1 VKRTSVGSRILAH
14 GSGLFNLGRFF
25 GKFPD
30 RSLVLCSFL
39 ACMIGSPET
48 PQAELL
54 RGDSWELGV
63 PTNGRSEFL
72 TGLPQISA
80 IALAKDADGFLW
92 IGTQNGLARF
102 DGTQFQV
109 FNSVN
114 TNALDSSW
122 VNALHV
128 DSRGQLWIGTT
139 EEVAVYR
146 DHQFRRMT
154 RQDEKRGS
162 VDFTETPD
170 GKVWIAGDTLRFAQD
185 GAVYDADFYQGD
197 AAALETLGKKLLIQT
212 RDNQLFEYSDDQ
224 LIAIDARLWRNQTL
238 MGIWRF
244 RDQLLL
250 LTDNSVV
257 RLLTEGGRWHSEH
270 IDLPHNVDV
279 RLLAVSENEVVA
291 IARGGTAFELHN
303 PLSEPQWRALPLPVS
318 PSINIDPKVA
328 LLEPGPTLWIGTQ
341 ASGLWNVWS
350 NGIEREAEG
359 KPITETFAWSFFV
372 DETVYVATDAGV
384 FRRENASQWPL
395 YVPAASIDNSIAYS
409 YWHDATGQFV
419 GTRSGLYWRKD
430 DTREFEKL
438 SALGDRQIN
447 SIVEIEDQLW
457 LATSAGLF
465 VRESGATDFRLIEG
479 TDLLSVRAIIKDV
492 NDILWLG
499 TESGI
504 YRWVK
509 GELAMDESPILR
521 SVFVTAMIQVADGW
535 IIAGSYGEGMFVRN
549 PHGQWRHI
557 NTPEGLPFPNLFSFT
572 MIDDSLW
579 ASSDKGLLRLDVEPL
594 LEGTVLAQVVM
605 RDDGAYQSRNRL
617 RCCNGAG
624 HRRAVVFDDKLFLPT
639 LEGVV
644 SVDLNQPPR
653 PEEAPI
659 ITGIWQGDEA
669 FQLTDD
675 LQLGKD
681 QRSLEITFT
690 TPHLATGE
698 LPEFRYRMGSN
709 NEDWV
714 YTSGRRAAFF
724 TNIASGQPVFELQ
737 SKLGA
742 SDWMSAEPLHIKVQ
756 PYFYETWFARAL
768 MLAGLMGIIWLA
780 IRYRTDS
787 FQRRAE
793 ELERAVA
800 EATQALADTARDG
813 QRLIHEANAP
823 IVTLTENGSIFAWN
837 RNAEKLTGF
846 NFSDVAGQNI
856 GQVLV
861 DGSPKMDPEGL
872 FKRLHRGDAVDS
884 LRISFSNKE
893 GRRITL
899 LMGGTLLPASKDT
912 PERVVLVGQDLTEYL
927 EREQQLVQASKMSTL
942 GEMATGMA
950 HELNQP
956 LNIIR
961 LTLLNIT
968 NIMEKK
974 PEKMDQVPAKLER
987 INEQVDRAAKIIDH
1001 MRRFGRRAEMPSSGE
1016 HQQFDPEQAVTSAAT
1031 LFREQL
1037 GLDGIKLNTELN
1049 APGVAVSGDP
1059 LLLEQVIM
1067 NLLSNSRDAIKE
1079 HTRAGDESRVT
1090 INTTLSDDRFVVS
1103 VEDSGGGASE
1113 ATLKTMFEPFFTT
1126 KEPGKGTGLG
1136 LSISYSTINS
1146 MSGEIKAENT
1156 EHGLKVSISLPLS

>member
-1 VKRTSVGSRILAH
+1 ML
-14 GSGLFNLGRFF
+14 
-25 GKFPD
+25 
-30 RSLVLCSFL
+30 
-39 ACMIGSPET
+39 GSPNT
-48 PQAELL
+48 LKAELL
-54 RGDSWELGV
+54 RGESWEFGV
-63 PTNGRSEFL
+63 PTNGRPEFL
-72 TGLPQISA
+72 TGLPQVSA
-80 IALAKDADGFLW
+80 IALAKDAEGFLW
-92 IGTQNGLARF
+92 IGTQSGLARF
-102 DGTQFQV
+102 DGTRFQV
-109 FNSVN
+109 FNSIN
-114 TNALDSSW
+114 TKAMDSSW

-128 DSRGQLWIGTT
+128 DSNGQLWIGTT
-139 EEVAVYR
+139 EEVAVYQK
-146 DHQFRRMT
+146 HQFKRVT
-154 RQDEKRGS
+154 RPDERLGS
-162 VDFTETPD
+162 VDFAETPD
-170 GKVWIAGDTLRFAQD
+170 GRIWIAGDTLRFARD
-185 GAVYDADFYQGD
+185 GVVYNADFYQGD
-197 AAALETLGKKLLIQT
+197 ATALETLGKKLIIQT
-212 RDNQLFEYSDDQ
+212 RDHDLFEYYDDQ
-224 LIAIDARLWRNQTL
+224 LVAIDPKLWRNQTL
-238 MGIWRF
+238 LGTWRF

-250 LTDNSVV
+250 LTENSVV
-257 RLLTEGGRWHSEH
+257 RLLPIEGGWQSDN
-270 IDLPHNVDV
+270 IDLPDDVDV
-279 RLLAVSENEVVA
+279 RLLAVSQDKVVA

-303 PLSEPQWRALPLPVS
+303 PLSEPQWHALAMPVS

-328 LLEPGPTLWIGTQ
+328 LLESGPTLWIGTQ
-341 ASGLWNVWS
+341 ASGLWSVWS

-372 DETVYVATDAGV
+372 DETVYVTTDAGV
-384 FRRENASQWPL
+384 FRRKNASEWPMH
-395 YVPAASIDNSIAYS
+395 VPAEAIENSIAYS
-409 YWHDATGQFV
+409 YWQDTTGQFV

-430 DTREFEKL
+430 DTREFAKL

-447 SIVEIEDQLW
+447 SILELEDQLW

-465 VRESGATDFRLIEG
+465 VRESGDTNFRLIEG
-479 TDLLSVRAIIKDV
+479 TAPLSVRAIVKDS

-499 TESGI
+499 TEAGI
-504 YRWVK
+504 YRWVN
-509 GELAMDESPILR
+509 GELVLDEAPILR
-521 SVFVTAMIQVADGW
+521 SVFVTAMTQLGDGW
-535 IIAGSYGEGMFVRN
+535 LVAGSYGEGMFTRD
-549 PHGQWRHI
+549 PQGHWRQI

-572 MIDDSLW
+572 VIDGSLW

-594 LEGTVLAQVVM
+594 LEGTVHAQVVL

-624 HRRAVVFDDKLFLPT
+624 HRRAVVFEDKLFLPT

-644 SVDLNQPPR
+644 TVDFNQPPI
-653 PEEAPI
+653 PAKAPI
-659 ITGIWQGDEA
+659 VTGIWQGDKA
-669 FQLTDD
+669 LQLTDD
-675 LQLGKD
+675 LQLKKD

-698 LPEFRYRMGSN
+698 LPQFRYRMGSN
-709 NEDWV
+709 SDDWI

-724 TNIASGQPVFELQ
+724 TNIASGQTVFEVQ

-742 SDWMSAEPLHIKVQ
+742 SEWLPADPLRISVQ
-756 PYFYETWFARAL
+756 PYFYETWFARTL
-768 MLAGLMGIIWLA
+768 MLAGLMGILWLA
-780 IRYRTDS
+780 VRYRTDS

-800 EATQALADTARDG
+800 EATRALEDTARDG
-813 QRLIHEANAP
+813 QRLIREANAP
-823 IVTLTENGSIFAWN
+823 IVTLTENGSILAWN
-837 RNAEKLTGF
+837 RNAEKLSGF
-846 NFSDVAGQNI
+846 NLSDVEGQKI

-861 DGSPKMDPEGL
+861 DASPKLDPQGL
-872 FKRLHRGDAVDS
+872 FKRLHRGDNVDS
-884 LRISFSNKE
+884 LRISFSNKY

-968 NIMEKK
+968 NIMERK

-1001 MRRFGRRAEMPSSGE
+1001 MRRFGRRAEMPSSGDN
-1016 HQQFDPEQAVTSAAT
+1016 QQFDPELAVTSAAT

-1037 GLDGIKLNTELN
+1037 GLDGIKLNSDLN
-1049 APGVAVSGDP
+1049 AAGVAVSGDP

-1067 NLLSNSRDAIKE
+1067 NLLSNARDAIKE
-1079 HTRAGDESRVT
+1079 HTQTGADRWIT
-1090 INTTLSDDRFVVS
+1090 IHTTLAGGRFLVS
-1103 VEDSGGGASE
+1103 VEDNGGGASE
-1113 ATLKTMFEPFFTT
+1113 ATLKAMFEPFFTT

-1146 MSGEIKAENT
+1146 MSGEIKGENT
-1156 EHGLKVSISLPLS
+1156 DHGLKVWISLPLA